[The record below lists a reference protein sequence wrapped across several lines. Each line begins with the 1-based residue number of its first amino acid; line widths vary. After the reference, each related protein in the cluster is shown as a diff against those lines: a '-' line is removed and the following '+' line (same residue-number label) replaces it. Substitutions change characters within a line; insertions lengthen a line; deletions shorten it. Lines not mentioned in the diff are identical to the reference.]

1 MDSDGDFVKVHFED
15 ESKLLDQR
23 HFARVCLRH
32 LNMTPYIVK
41 ENTWFETLNAN
52 MSKVIEVEVSET
64 TDTSASAE
72 VKSAFFRYLAQK
84 RAHEKYPVQ
93 VKMGLTFFK
102 NGKYYFTN
110 EGFERYLAAEKVK
123 VTGLPLREH
132 LIRFGAK
139 EDSLE
144 YKKRNGDV
152 TVLKCWSK
160 EEDGETTEARE
171 YYDDVYSFDEEII
184 DEAFEET
191 EDENNGRTIMLK
203 KSSNILVLIK
213 NEDVK
218 RLSLLPVERGGY
230 VFSRADRDY
239 SFYDLIVCEED
250 ALEEIGDHN
259 GIILL
264 LKATT
269 KIKQFIGR
277 VNKFI
282 RHGVS
287 YEEFSMF
294 LYIPSEPVLL
304 KIEEDGIEKLV
315 PSGVKELNYG
325 DLYINFEQGIYV
337 YQGKE
342 IYLTKKEKEYLMK
355 FFFTEENLSKDRVVL
370 HRARKKFG
378 KDFLT
383 KRKENTVK
391 KEQTKEQTKEPT
403 KREGVRG
410 RVRRQ

>member
-1 MDSDGDFVKVHFED
+1 
-15 ESKLLDQR
+15 
-23 HFARVCLRH
+23 
-32 LNMTPYIVK
+32 
-41 ENTWFETLNAN
+41 
-52 MSKVIEVEVSET
+52 
-64 TDTSASAE
+64 
-72 VKSAFFRYLAQK
+72 
-84 RAHEKYPVQ
+84 
-93 VKMGLTFFK
+93 
-102 NGKYYFTN
+102 
-110 EGFERYLAAEKVK
+110 
-123 VTGLPLREH
+123 
-132 LIRFGAK
+132 
-139 EDSLE
+139 
-144 YKKRNGDV
+144 
-152 TVLKCWSK
+152 
-160 EEDGETTEARE
+160 
-171 YYDDVYSFDEEII
+171 
-184 DEAFEET
+184 
-191 EDENNGRTIMLK
+191 MLK

-218 RLSLLPVERGGY
+218 KTIFTACKNEEVAF
-230 VFSRADRDY
+230 FSRADRDY

-294 LYIPSEPVLL
+294 LYVPSEPVLL

-383 KRKENTVK
+383 KRKGEHSEEGTDEGTDEEEREFEEESGDSEESDPIPEREND
-391 KEQTKEQTKEPT
+391 EEEYG
-403 KREGVRG
+403 EGEDDEEEFDG
-410 RVRRQ
+410 EGEDDEEEFDEDDIFDTEW

>member
-1 MDSDGDFVKVHFED
+1 
-15 ESKLLDQR
+15 
-23 HFARVCLRH
+23 
-32 LNMTPYIVK
+32 
-41 ENTWFETLNAN
+41 
-52 MSKVIEVEVSET
+52 
-64 TDTSASAE
+64 
-72 VKSAFFRYLAQK
+72 
-84 RAHEKYPVQ
+84 
-93 VKMGLTFFK
+93 
-102 NGKYYFTN
+102 
-110 EGFERYLAAEKVK
+110 
-123 VTGLPLREH
+123 
-132 LIRFGAK
+132 
-139 EDSLE
+139 
-144 YKKRNGDV
+144 
-152 TVLKCWSK
+152 
-160 EEDGETTEARE
+160 
-171 YYDDVYSFDEEII
+171 
-184 DEAFEET
+184 
-191 EDENNGRTIMLK
+191 MLK

-218 RLSLLPVERGGY
+218 KTIFTACKNEEVTL
-230 VFSRADRDY
+230 FSRADRDY
-239 SFYDLIVCEED
+239 SFYDLIVCEEET
-250 ALEEIGDHN
+250 LEDIGDHN

-294 LYIPSEPVLL
+294 LYVPSEPVLL

-383 KRKENTVK
+383 KRKGEHSEEGTDEGTDEEEREFEEESGDSEGYDPIPERENDEEDGEDGEDDEEEFDEEEFDEEEFDEDDIFDT
-391 KEQTKEQTKEPT
+391 EW
-403 KREGVRG
+403 
-410 RVRRQ
+410 

>member
-1 MDSDGDFVKVHFED
+1 
-15 ESKLLDQR
+15 
-23 HFARVCLRH
+23 
-32 LNMTPYIVK
+32 
-41 ENTWFETLNAN
+41 
-52 MSKVIEVEVSET
+52 
-64 TDTSASAE
+64 
-72 VKSAFFRYLAQK
+72 
-84 RAHEKYPVQ
+84 
-93 VKMGLTFFK
+93 
-102 NGKYYFTN
+102 
-110 EGFERYLAAEKVK
+110 
-123 VTGLPLREH
+123 
-132 LIRFGAK
+132 
-139 EDSLE
+139 
-144 YKKRNGDV
+144 
-152 TVLKCWSK
+152 
-160 EEDGETTEARE
+160 
-171 YYDDVYSFDEEII
+171 
-184 DEAFEET
+184 
-191 EDENNGRTIMLK
+191 MLK

-218 RLSLLPVERGGY
+218 KTIFTACKNEEVAF
-230 VFSRADRDY
+230 FSRADRDY

-355 FFFTEENLSKDRVVL
+355 FFFTEENLSKDRVIL

-383 KRKENTVK
+383 KRKGEYSEEGTDEGTDEEEREFEEESGDSEGYDPIPEREND
-391 KEQTKEQTKEPT
+391 E
-403 KREGVRG
+403 EGYVFELDKDG
-410 RVRRQ
+410 EVEDEEEFDEDDIFDTEW

>member
-1 MDSDGDFVKVHFED
+1 
-15 ESKLLDQR
+15 
-23 HFARVCLRH
+23 
-32 LNMTPYIVK
+32 
-41 ENTWFETLNAN
+41 
-52 MSKVIEVEVSET
+52 
-64 TDTSASAE
+64 
-72 VKSAFFRYLAQK
+72 
-84 RAHEKYPVQ
+84 
-93 VKMGLTFFK
+93 
-102 NGKYYFTN
+102 
-110 EGFERYLAAEKVK
+110 
-123 VTGLPLREH
+123 
-132 LIRFGAK
+132 
-139 EDSLE
+139 
-144 YKKRNGDV
+144 
-152 TVLKCWSK
+152 
-160 EEDGETTEARE
+160 
-171 YYDDVYSFDEEII
+171 
-184 DEAFEET
+184 
-191 EDENNGRTIMLK
+191 MLK

-218 RLSLLPVERGGY
+218 KTIFTACKNEEVAF
-230 VFSRADRDY
+230 FSRADKEY

-355 FFFTEENLSKDRVVL
+355 FFFTEENLSKDRVIL

-383 KRKENTVK
+383 KRKGEHSEEGTD
-391 KEQTKEQTKEPT
+391 EGTDEEERETEEEYGDSEGSEPIPE
-403 KREGVRG
+403 REYGEEEDG
-410 RVRRQ
+410 EGEDDEGEDDEEEFDEEEFYEDDIFDTEW

>member
-1 MDSDGDFVKVHFED
+1 
-15 ESKLLDQR
+15 
-23 HFARVCLRH
+23 
-32 LNMTPYIVK
+32 
-41 ENTWFETLNAN
+41 
-52 MSKVIEVEVSET
+52 
-64 TDTSASAE
+64 
-72 VKSAFFRYLAQK
+72 
-84 RAHEKYPVQ
+84 
-93 VKMGLTFFK
+93 
-102 NGKYYFTN
+102 
-110 EGFERYLAAEKVK
+110 
-123 VTGLPLREH
+123 
-132 LIRFGAK
+132 
-139 EDSLE
+139 
-144 YKKRNGDV
+144 
-152 TVLKCWSK
+152 
-160 EEDGETTEARE
+160 
-171 YYDDVYSFDEEII
+171 
-184 DEAFEET
+184 
-191 EDENNGRTIMLK
+191 MLK

-218 RLSLLPVERGGY
+218 KTIFTACKNEEVAF
-230 VFSRADRDY
+230 FSRADRDY

-383 KRKENTVK
+383 KRKGERSEEGTDEGTDEEEREFEEEYGDSEGSDPIPEREND
-391 KEQTKEQTKEPT
+391 EEDG
-403 KREGVRG
+403 EGEDDEEEFDEEEFDEEFDEDDIFDTEW
-410 RVRRQ
+410 

>member
-1 MDSDGDFVKVHFED
+1 
-15 ESKLLDQR
+15 
-23 HFARVCLRH
+23 
-32 LNMTPYIVK
+32 
-41 ENTWFETLNAN
+41 
-52 MSKVIEVEVSET
+52 
-64 TDTSASAE
+64 
-72 VKSAFFRYLAQK
+72 
-84 RAHEKYPVQ
+84 
-93 VKMGLTFFK
+93 
-102 NGKYYFTN
+102 
-110 EGFERYLAAEKVK
+110 
-123 VTGLPLREH
+123 
-132 LIRFGAK
+132 
-139 EDSLE
+139 
-144 YKKRNGDV
+144 
-152 TVLKCWSK
+152 
-160 EEDGETTEARE
+160 
-171 YYDDVYSFDEEII
+171 
-184 DEAFEET
+184 
-191 EDENNGRTIMLK
+191 MLK
-203 KSSNILVLIK
+203 KSSNILVLIN

-218 RLSLLPVERGGY
+218 KTIFTACKNEEVTL
-230 VFSRADRDY
+230 FSRADKEY
-239 SFYDLIVCEED
+239 SFYDLIVCEEET
-250 ALEEIGDHN
+250 LEDIGDHN

-383 KRKENTVK
+383 KRKGEYSEEGTDEGTDEGNDEGTDEGNDEEEREFDEEYGDSEGSDPIPEREND
-391 KEQTKEQTKEPT
+391 EEEDG
-403 KREGVRG
+403 EGEG
-410 RVRRQ
+410 EGEDEDDEEEFDEDDIFDTEW

>member
-1 MDSDGDFVKVHFED
+1 
-15 ESKLLDQR
+15 
-23 HFARVCLRH
+23 
-32 LNMTPYIVK
+32 
-41 ENTWFETLNAN
+41 
-52 MSKVIEVEVSET
+52 
-64 TDTSASAE
+64 
-72 VKSAFFRYLAQK
+72 
-84 RAHEKYPVQ
+84 
-93 VKMGLTFFK
+93 
-102 NGKYYFTN
+102 
-110 EGFERYLAAEKVK
+110 
-123 VTGLPLREH
+123 
-132 LIRFGAK
+132 
-139 EDSLE
+139 
-144 YKKRNGDV
+144 
-152 TVLKCWSK
+152 
-160 EEDGETTEARE
+160 
-171 YYDDVYSFDEEII
+171 
-184 DEAFEET
+184 
-191 EDENNGRTIMLK
+191 MLK

-218 RLSLLPVERGGY
+218 KTIFTACKNEEVTL
-230 VFSRADRDY
+230 FSRADKEY
-239 SFYDLIVCEED
+239 SFYDLIVCEEET
-250 ALEEIGDHN
+250 LEDIGDHN

-355 FFFTEENLSKDRVVL
+355 FFFTEENLSKDRVIL

-383 KRKENTVK
+383 KRKGEHSEEGTD
-391 KEQTKEQTKEPT
+391 EGTDEEE
-403 KREGVRG
+403 RETEEESGDSEGSDPIPEREDDEEGYVFELDKDG
-410 RVRRQ
+410 EVEDEEEFDEDDIFDTEW

>member
-1 MDSDGDFVKVHFED
+1 
-15 ESKLLDQR
+15 
-23 HFARVCLRH
+23 
-32 LNMTPYIVK
+32 
-41 ENTWFETLNAN
+41 
-52 MSKVIEVEVSET
+52 
-64 TDTSASAE
+64 
-72 VKSAFFRYLAQK
+72 
-84 RAHEKYPVQ
+84 
-93 VKMGLTFFK
+93 
-102 NGKYYFTN
+102 
-110 EGFERYLAAEKVK
+110 
-123 VTGLPLREH
+123 
-132 LIRFGAK
+132 
-139 EDSLE
+139 
-144 YKKRNGDV
+144 
-152 TVLKCWSK
+152 
-160 EEDGETTEARE
+160 
-171 YYDDVYSFDEEII
+171 
-184 DEAFEET
+184 
-191 EDENNGRTIMLK
+191 MLK

-218 RLSLLPVERGGY
+218 KTIFTACKNEEVTI
-230 VFSRADRDY
+230 FSRADMEY

-250 ALEEIGDHN
+250 ALEEIGEHN

-269 KIKQFIGR
+269 KIKQFIGQ

-355 FFFTEENLSKDRVVL
+355 FFFTEENLSKDRVIL

-383 KRKENTVK
+383 KRKGEHSEEGTDEGADEEERETEEESGDSEGSDPIPERENYEEEDGDGEDEEEFDEDDIFDT
-391 KEQTKEQTKEPT
+391 EW
-403 KREGVRG
+403 
-410 RVRRQ
+410 

>member
-1 MDSDGDFVKVHFED
+1 
-15 ESKLLDQR
+15 
-23 HFARVCLRH
+23 
-32 LNMTPYIVK
+32 
-41 ENTWFETLNAN
+41 
-52 MSKVIEVEVSET
+52 
-64 TDTSASAE
+64 
-72 VKSAFFRYLAQK
+72 
-84 RAHEKYPVQ
+84 
-93 VKMGLTFFK
+93 
-102 NGKYYFTN
+102 
-110 EGFERYLAAEKVK
+110 
-123 VTGLPLREH
+123 
-132 LIRFGAK
+132 
-139 EDSLE
+139 
-144 YKKRNGDV
+144 
-152 TVLKCWSK
+152 
-160 EEDGETTEARE
+160 
-171 YYDDVYSFDEEII
+171 
-184 DEAFEET
+184 
-191 EDENNGRTIMLK
+191 MLK

-218 RLSLLPVERGGY
+218 KTIFTACKNEEVAF
-230 VFSRADRDY
+230 FSRADRDY

-250 ALEEIGDHN
+250 VLEEIGDHN

-383 KRKENTVK
+383 KRKGEHSEEGTDEGTNEGTD
-391 KEQTKEQTKEPT
+391 EEESEFEEEYGDSEGSEPIPE
-403 KREGVRG
+403 REDDEEDGEG
-410 RVRRQ
+410 EDDEEEFDEEEFDEDDIFDTEW

>member
-1 MDSDGDFVKVHFED
+1 
-15 ESKLLDQR
+15 
-23 HFARVCLRH
+23 
-32 LNMTPYIVK
+32 
-41 ENTWFETLNAN
+41 
-52 MSKVIEVEVSET
+52 
-64 TDTSASAE
+64 
-72 VKSAFFRYLAQK
+72 
-84 RAHEKYPVQ
+84 
-93 VKMGLTFFK
+93 
-102 NGKYYFTN
+102 
-110 EGFERYLAAEKVK
+110 
-123 VTGLPLREH
+123 
-132 LIRFGAK
+132 
-139 EDSLE
+139 
-144 YKKRNGDV
+144 
-152 TVLKCWSK
+152 
-160 EEDGETTEARE
+160 
-171 YYDDVYSFDEEII
+171 
-184 DEAFEET
+184 
-191 EDENNGRTIMLK
+191 MLK

-218 RLSLLPVERGGY
+218 KTIFTACKNEEVAF
-230 VFSRADRDY
+230 FSRADRDY

-383 KRKENTVK
+383 KRKGEHSEEGTDEGTDEEEREFEEEYGDSEGSDPIPEGEND
-391 KEQTKEQTKEPT
+391 EEDG
-403 KREGVRG
+403 EGEDDEEEFDEEEFDEEEFDEDDIFDTEW
-410 RVRRQ
+410 

>member
-1 MDSDGDFVKVHFED
+1 
-15 ESKLLDQR
+15 
-23 HFARVCLRH
+23 
-32 LNMTPYIVK
+32 
-41 ENTWFETLNAN
+41 
-52 MSKVIEVEVSET
+52 
-64 TDTSASAE
+64 
-72 VKSAFFRYLAQK
+72 
-84 RAHEKYPVQ
+84 
-93 VKMGLTFFK
+93 
-102 NGKYYFTN
+102 
-110 EGFERYLAAEKVK
+110 
-123 VTGLPLREH
+123 
-132 LIRFGAK
+132 
-139 EDSLE
+139 
-144 YKKRNGDV
+144 
-152 TVLKCWSK
+152 
-160 EEDGETTEARE
+160 
-171 YYDDVYSFDEEII
+171 
-184 DEAFEET
+184 
-191 EDENNGRTIMLK
+191 MLK

-218 RLSLLPVERGGY
+218 KTIFTACKNEEVAF
-230 VFSRADRDY
+230 FSRADRDY

-250 ALEEIGDHN
+250 VLEEIGDHN

-355 FFFTEENLSKDRVVL
+355 FFFTEENLSKDRVIL

-383 KRKENTVK
+383 KRKGEHSEEGTDEGTNEGTD
-391 KEQTKEQTKEPT
+391 EEESEFEEEYGDSEGSEPIPE
-403 KREGVRG
+403 REDDEEDGEG
-410 RVRRQ
+410 EDDEEEFDEEEFYEDDIFDTEW

>member
-1 MDSDGDFVKVHFED
+1 
-15 ESKLLDQR
+15 
-23 HFARVCLRH
+23 
-32 LNMTPYIVK
+32 
-41 ENTWFETLNAN
+41 
-52 MSKVIEVEVSET
+52 
-64 TDTSASAE
+64 
-72 VKSAFFRYLAQK
+72 
-84 RAHEKYPVQ
+84 
-93 VKMGLTFFK
+93 
-102 NGKYYFTN
+102 
-110 EGFERYLAAEKVK
+110 
-123 VTGLPLREH
+123 
-132 LIRFGAK
+132 
-139 EDSLE
+139 
-144 YKKRNGDV
+144 
-152 TVLKCWSK
+152 
-160 EEDGETTEARE
+160 
-171 YYDDVYSFDEEII
+171 
-184 DEAFEET
+184 
-191 EDENNGRTIMLK
+191 MLK

-218 RLSLLPVERGGY
+218 KTIFTACKNEEVTL
-230 VFSRADRDY
+230 FSRADRDY
-239 SFYDLIVCEED
+239 SFYDLIVCEEET
-250 ALEEIGDHN
+250 LEDIGDHN

-383 KRKENTVK
+383 KRKGEYSEEGTDEGTDEEEREFEEESGDSEESDPIPEREND
-391 KEQTKEQTKEPT
+391 EEEYG
-403 KREGVRG
+403 EGEDDEEEFDG
-410 RVRRQ
+410 EGEDDEEEFDEDDIFDTEW

>member
-1 MDSDGDFVKVHFED
+1 
-15 ESKLLDQR
+15 
-23 HFARVCLRH
+23 
-32 LNMTPYIVK
+32 
-41 ENTWFETLNAN
+41 
-52 MSKVIEVEVSET
+52 
-64 TDTSASAE
+64 
-72 VKSAFFRYLAQK
+72 
-84 RAHEKYPVQ
+84 
-93 VKMGLTFFK
+93 
-102 NGKYYFTN
+102 
-110 EGFERYLAAEKVK
+110 
-123 VTGLPLREH
+123 
-132 LIRFGAK
+132 
-139 EDSLE
+139 
-144 YKKRNGDV
+144 
-152 TVLKCWSK
+152 
-160 EEDGETTEARE
+160 
-171 YYDDVYSFDEEII
+171 
-184 DEAFEET
+184 
-191 EDENNGRTIMLK
+191 MLK

-218 RLSLLPVERGGY
+218 KTIFTACKNEEVAF
-230 VFSRADRDY
+230 FSRADRDY

-355 FFFTEENLSKDRVVL
+355 FFFTEENLSKDRVIL

-383 KRKENTVK
+383 KRKGEHSEEGTDEGTDEEESELDEESGDSEGSDPIPERENN
-391 KEQTKEQTKEPT
+391 EEEDG
-403 KREGVRG
+403 EGEDDEEEFDEEEFDEDDIFDTEW
-410 RVRRQ
+410 

>member
-1 MDSDGDFVKVHFED
+1 
-15 ESKLLDQR
+15 
-23 HFARVCLRH
+23 
-32 LNMTPYIVK
+32 
-41 ENTWFETLNAN
+41 
-52 MSKVIEVEVSET
+52 
-64 TDTSASAE
+64 
-72 VKSAFFRYLAQK
+72 
-84 RAHEKYPVQ
+84 
-93 VKMGLTFFK
+93 
-102 NGKYYFTN
+102 
-110 EGFERYLAAEKVK
+110 
-123 VTGLPLREH
+123 
-132 LIRFGAK
+132 
-139 EDSLE
+139 
-144 YKKRNGDV
+144 
-152 TVLKCWSK
+152 
-160 EEDGETTEARE
+160 
-171 YYDDVYSFDEEII
+171 
-184 DEAFEET
+184 
-191 EDENNGRTIMLK
+191 MLK

-218 RLSLLPVERGGY
+218 KTIFTACKNEEVTL
-230 VFSRADRDY
+230 FSRADRDY
-239 SFYDLIVCEED
+239 SFYDLIVCEEET
-250 ALEEIGDHN
+250 LEDIGDHN

-383 KRKENTVK
+383 KRKGEYSEEGTDEGTDEEERETEEESGDSEGSDPIPEREND
-391 KEQTKEQTKEPT
+391 
-403 KREGVRG
+403 EGEDDEEEFDG
-410 RVRRQ
+410 EGEDDEEEFDGEEFDEDDIFDTEW